1 MTNAEWIRNL
11 SDQQL
16 SEYMYSVF
24 VAGKMY
30 GRGLIEKAD
39 LVDYRTWLWE
49 EHKESDKSN

>member
-39 LVDYRTWLWE
+39 LVDYRIWLWE

>member
-30 GRGLIEKAD
+30 GRGLIGKEE

-49 EHKESDKSN
+49 EHKDSDKSN

>member
-1 MTNAEWIRNL
+1 MTNAEWIRSL
-11 SDQQL
+11 SDKEL

-30 GRGLIEKAD
+30 GRGIIKKED

-49 EHKESDKSN
+49 EHESLN